1 MKGTNVLDDIP
12 MATILAIA
20 SVVIVI
26 IAYISNDLNV
36 DEALVA
42 LGAALGGAG
51 VLGHARNGANRGV
64 RR

>member
-1 MKGTNVLDDIP
+1 MLDDIP

-26 IAYISNDLNV
+26 VAYVSNDLNV
-36 DEALVA
+36 DEALLA

-51 VLGHARNGANRGV
+51 VLGHARNGAGRGV
-64 RR
+64 RK